1 MNGTPLLDPTLLR
14 PPSHVALNLFLAAIP
29 VALAFI
35 IARGM
40 RREMHRLGRVRWLL
54 WLPLLLLWLA
64 FLPNTCYLLTEWRH
78 FLDTVVTTPVYV
90 GTYGVSGNHHSILT
104 LLMVIA
110 FYLLYTGA
118 GLWMFFLALW
128 PLDRLTRRRL
138 GHATHWIQAV
148 VFFFCAIGVYLGLVW
163 RFNSTDVLHPHR
175 LLGILQILTDMAHS
189 PLLIILLFVFGGML
203 WLLYL
208 LFDIWMEG
216 ALARVKRH
224 SANL

>member
-1 MNGTPLLDPTLLR
+1 MNDVPALDPNLLR
-14 PPSHVALNLFLAAIP
+14 PPSHVAINLLLAVIP
-29 VALAFI
+29 VVLAFVV
-35 IARGM
+35 ARGM
-40 RREMHRLGRVRWLL
+40 RAEMRRAGRVRWPL
-54 WLPLLLLWLA
+54 WSPLLLLWLA
-64 FLPNTCYLLTEWRH
+64 FLPNSCYLLTEWRH

-90 GTYGVSGNHHSILT
+90 GTYEDRRSVLT

-128 PLDRLTRRRL
+128 PLDRLSRRRL
-138 GHATHWIQAV
+138 GRASYAVQAL
-148 VFFFCAIGVYLGLVW
+148 VFLFCAVGVYLGLVW

-175 LLGILQILTDMAHS
+175 LLGILRVLADIARYPTLVA
-189 PLLIILLFVFGGML
+189 LLLVFASIL

-216 ALARVKRH
+216 ALARARAARARRH
-224 SANL
+224 A